1 VRNESKVHVAL
12 ISHVTSYFPNA
23 SPKLTKHAKGPR
35 YRLMHNGSD
44 NEGKVSSIV
53 KCRLEIKFPDKRRQH
68 FEYLHSQS
76 IEMTPYWYSS
86 EYCHH
91 KNDRLG
97 RTRELSFDGD
107 FLVSRGWG
115 GGGAY
120 RNGFTGVRTTPPPSP
135 SQRGCR
141 GMLFFMTKQKIL
153 ETK

>member
-115 GGGAY
+115 WGGGAY
-120 RNGFTGVRTTPPPSP
+120 RNVFTGVRTPPLALA
-135 SQRGCR
+135 RGGAGGCY
-141 GMLFFMTKQKIL
+141 FS
-153 ETK
+153 